1 VTMIDE
7 DVLAEA
13 LSDAAED
20 IDIPEGATGRI
31 LAAAQTTRPTTP
43 SSRLRTLHTFVP
55 RGGRGRMILVAA
67 VVILVA
73 GAITLPL
80 VATKSSPS
88 RTVAGGPLLAP
99 SEPSTTVP
107 GLGSTGQAAAGSAGS
122 AAPGTPSI
130 KGATASPA
138 PPSTATAPSSSVPP
152 LPTGSTGQSA
162 KVESKGSVSLTVGD
176 GKLASAMT
184 KLTNLVAGFGGFVAS
199 SQAQVGPGDTSN
211 PAAGTIVLQVPQSS
225 FASLLTQVQSVGHA
239 TSVTTTSTDV
249 TGQVVDLQAR
259 ISALQASRQ
268 QYLTILSKA
277 TTIGDI
283 LAVQGQLDSLQT
295 QIEQLQGQL
304 DVLNSETTYGT
315 LTVSLA
321 EAGRSPAP
329 PPQPS
334 TGLGKAWHDGVH
346 GFVAGF
352 DWLVRIA
359 GPTLFVLLCLAV
371 LAVLGRFAWRAAR
384 RRML

>member
-1 VTMIDE
+1 MIDE

-13 LSDAAED
+13 LSVAAED
-20 IDIPEGATGRI
+20 IDIPEGATDRI
-31 LAAAQTTRPTTP
+31 LAAAQTTRTTTP
-43 SSRLRTLHTFVP
+43 ASRLRTLAP
-55 RGGRGRMILVAA
+55 RSGRGRMILVAA

-80 VATKSSPS
+80 VATRSSPS
-88 RTVAGGPLLAP
+88 KTIAAGPTRA
-99 SEPSTTVP
+99 SSVPSTTVP
-107 GLGSTGQAAAGSAGS
+107 GPGSTGQATAGAGGSVAPGAPSLNGAAGSS
-122 AAPGTPSI
+122 AAP
-130 KGATASPA
+130 SP
-138 PPSTATAPSSSVPP
+138 ATAPSPSVPP
-152 LPTGSTGQSA
+152 LPTGSVGQSA
-162 KVESKGSVSLTVGD
+162 KVESKGSVSLTIGD

-199 SQAQVGPGDTSN
+199 SQAQVGPGDASN

-239 TSVTTTSTDV
+239 TSVTSTSTDV

-283 LAVQGQLDSLQT
+283 LAVQSQLDSLQT

-321 EAGRSPAP
+321 EAGRTPAP
-329 PPQPS
+329 PPQPN

-371 LAVLGRFAWRAAR
+371 LAVLGRFGWRAAR

>member
-1 VTMIDE
+1 MTMIDE

-13 LSDAAED
+13 LRNAAEE
-20 IDIPEGATGRI
+20 IEIPEGASQRI
-31 LAAAQTTRPTTP
+31 LTAAQTFRPTA
-43 SSRLRTLHTFVP
+43 SSTRLRTLVP
-55 RGGRGRMILVAA
+55 QGSRGRAVLVAA

-73 GAITLPL
+73 AGITLPL
-80 VATKSSPS
+80 LATSSSPS
-88 RTVAGGPLLAP
+88 KTVVAGPLHVP
-99 SEPSTTVP
+99 SVPS
-107 GLGSTGQAAAGSAGS
+107 SS
-122 AAPGTPSI
+122 APGSVGSGTLGPEPASNAPAV
-130 KGATASPA
+130 GSPA
-138 PPSTATAPSSSVPP
+138 TGGTAVPPSPSVPP
-152 LPTGSTGQSA
+152 LPTGSVGQSA
-162 KVESKGSVSLTVGD
+162 KVEAKGSVSLTVGD
-176 GKLASAMT
+176 GKLSSAMT
-184 KLTNLVAGFGGFVAS
+184 KLTTLVAGFGGFVAS
-199 SQAQVGPGDTSN
+199 SQSQLGPGDATN
-211 PAAGTIVLQVPQSS
+211 PSTGTIVLQVPESS
-225 FASLLTQVQSVGHA
+225 FASLLAQVQKVGHT

-283 LAVQGQLDSLQT
+283 LAVQSQLDSLQT

-315 LTVSLA
+315 LTVSVA
-321 EAGRSPAP
+321 EAGKSPAP

-334 TGLGKAWHDGVH
+334 SGLGKAWHDGVH

-359 GPTLFVLLCLAV
+359 GPTLFVLLCLAA
-371 LAVLGRFAWRAAR
+371 LAMLGRFGWRAVR

>member
-7 DVLAEA
+7 EVLTEA
-13 LSDAAED
+13 LRNAAED
-20 IDIPEGATGRI
+20 IEIPDGATERI

-43 SSRLRTLHTFVP
+43 SSRLRTLVP
-55 RGGRGRMILVAA
+55 RSGRGRMVLVAA

-73 GAITLPL
+73 GGITLPL
-80 VATKSSPS
+80 SATKSSPS
-88 RTVAGGPLLAP
+88 KTVAAGPLPASSVP
-99 SEPSTTVP
+99 KSAVPVP
-107 GLGSTGQAAAGSAGS
+107 GSTAHGTAGGAGS

-130 KGATASPA
+130 NGATSSPA
-138 PPSTATAPSSSVPP
+138 APPSSVPP
-152 LPTGSTGQSA
+152 LPTGSVGQSA
-162 KVESKGSVSLTVGD
+162 KVEAKGSVSLTIGD
-176 GKLASAMT
+176 GKLSSAMT
-184 KLTNLVAGFGGFVAS
+184 KLTNLVAGYGGFVAS
-199 SQAQVGPGDTSN
+199 SQAQVGPGDASTPS
-211 PAAGTIVLQVPQSS
+211 AGTIVLQVPQSS
-225 FASLLTQVQSVGHA
+225 FASLLSQVQSVGHT

-268 QYLTILSKA
+268 QYLSILAKA

-283 LAVQGQLDSLQT
+283 LAVQSQLDSLQT

-321 EAGRSPAP
+321 EAGRSPVP
-329 PPQPS
+329 PPPPS

-371 LAVLGRFAWRAAR
+371 LAVLGRFAWRAGR

>member
-1 VTMIDE
+1 MV
-7 DVLAEA
+7 
-13 LSDAAED
+13 
-20 IDIPEGATGRI
+20 
-31 LAAAQTTRPTTP
+31 
-43 SSRLRTLHTFVP
+43 
-55 RGGRGRMILVAA
+55 LVAA

-73 GAITLPL
+73 GGITLPL
-80 VATKSSPS
+80 LATKSSPAK
-88 RTVAGGPLLAP
+88 TVAAGPAHGP
-99 SEPSTTVP
+99 SVPSTTLPGQGSVGVP
-107 GLGSTGQAAAGSAGS
+107 LPGVSGSTGSAGS
-122 AAPGTPSI
+122 AAPLAPSTN
-130 KGATASPA
+130 GAGGAAVA
-138 PPSTATAPSSSVPP
+138 PPTTVPP
-152 LPTGSTGQSA
+152 LPTGSVGQSA
-162 KVESKGSVSLTVGD
+162 KVEAKGSVSLTIGD
-176 GKLASAMT
+176 GKLSTAMT
-184 KLTNLVAGFGGFVAS
+184 KLTTLVAGFGGFVAS
-199 SQAQVGPGDTSN
+199 SQSQLGPGDATN
-211 PAAGTIVLQVPQSS
+211 PSTGTIVLQVPESS
-225 FASLLTQVQSVGHA
+225 FDALLAQVQKVGHA

-268 QYLTILSKA
+268 QYLTILAKA

-283 LAVQGQLDSLQT
+283 LAVQSQLDSLQT

-304 DVLNSETTYGT
+304 DVLNGETTYGT

-329 PPQPS
+329 PPAPS
-334 TGLGKAWHDGVH
+334 SGLGKAWHDGIH

-371 LAVLGRFAWRAAR
+371 LAVLGRFGWRAAR